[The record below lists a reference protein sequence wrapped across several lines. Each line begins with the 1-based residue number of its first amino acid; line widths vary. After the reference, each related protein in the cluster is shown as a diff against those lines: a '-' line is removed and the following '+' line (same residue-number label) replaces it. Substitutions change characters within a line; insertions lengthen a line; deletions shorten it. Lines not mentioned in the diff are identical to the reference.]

1 MKTQNTY
8 RNPWQRGAK
17 NDSPAIYTN
26 NAPCIL
32 EHRGV
37 RVFRLNERSFDF
49 VLGDC
54 AITQRAG
61 ASKAKDV
68 INSILGGL
76 THVSDTVA
84 AHLAAHGYK
93 AATL

>member
-1 MKTQNTY
+1 MKTLNTY
-8 RNPWQRGAK
+8 RNPWQHGAK
-17 NDSPAIYTN
+17 NGSPAIYTN

-61 ASKAKDV
+61 ASNAKTTIDG
-68 INSILGGL
+68 ILDGL

-84 AHLAAHGYK
+84 AHLASHGFK
-93 AATL
+93 SATL